1 MNLYMKGPDEGPR
14 MKRFRRLSEYY
25 RPAKGYWT
33 VMTGVP
39 THGKSAVLDNIMV
52 ELAKEHGWHFIVWT
66 PENEPM
72 MEYLINLVKI
82 WTGTGK
88 PEPMLMKETL
98 FEIDKHLTLL
108 NPSDDHRN
116 INYLI
121 EVARCIHKERNGKVD
136 GFIIDPWAELEGSRA
151 HYQTETEFISECLGK
166 IRVFSRECNV
176 HSWLVAH
183 PVKMQ
188 RSEDHSIV
196 TKPTLYSISG
206 SAHFRNRC
214 DFGIVVYRDIYKLG
228 SPTEI
233 IISKVRHRNRGKMGT
248 VKLIYDLDS
257 GRFRSE

>member
-1 MNLYMKGPDEGPR
+1 MDLFIKGPDEGPR
-14 MKRFRRLSEYY
+14 LKRFPYLSQHY

-52 ELAKEHGWHFIVWT
+52 ALAKEHGWYFIVWS
-66 PENEPM
+66 PENEPVE
-72 MEYLINLVKI
+72 EYLINLVKI
-82 WTGTGK
+82 WTGSSN
-88 PEPMLMKETL
+88 PEPLLMKQTL
-98 FEIDKHLTLL
+98 GELHEHFVLL
-108 NPSDDHRN
+108 RPSDDHRN
-116 INYLI
+116 INCLI
-121 EVARCIHKERNGKVD
+121 EMARHVHKERDGKVD
-136 GFIIDPWAELEGSRA
+136 GFVIDPWAELEGSRA

-166 IRVFSRECNV
+166 IRIFSRECNV

-214 DFGIVVYRDIYKLG
+214 DFGLVVYRDIYKNG
-228 SPTEI
+228 ATEV
-233 IISKVRHRNRGKMGT
+233 IISKVRHRNRGRMGT
-248 VKLIYDLDS
+248 VQLIYDT
-257 GRFRSE
+257 GTGQFRPA